1 MNMRGSDIPVT
12 QSSGYSLPD
21 DDDSVFAARDSAEP
35 QHATQVAAQNATQD
49 ASQNASQNTEAPA
62 DLRGDQ

>member
-21 DDDSVFAARDSAEP
+21 DDDSVFAARDSAQP
-35 QHATQVAAQNATQD
+35 QHATQD
-49 ASQNASQNTEAPA
+49 ASQDASQNAEAPA
-62 DLRGDQ
+62 NLRGDQ

>member
-21 DDDSVFAARDSAEP
+21 DDDSVFAARDSAQP
-35 QHATQVAAQNATQD
+35 QHATQDASHD
-49 ASQNASQNTEAPA
+49 ASQNAEAPA
-62 DLRGDQ
+62 NLRGDQ